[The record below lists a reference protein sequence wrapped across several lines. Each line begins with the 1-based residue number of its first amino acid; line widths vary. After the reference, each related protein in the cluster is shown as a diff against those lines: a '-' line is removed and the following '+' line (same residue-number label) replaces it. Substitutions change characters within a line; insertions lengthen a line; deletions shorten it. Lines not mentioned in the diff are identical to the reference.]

1 MAFTYDLTQIANR
14 EQLLTFLGIEA
25 NAFDQVLAFD
35 TKDYERAARSDNL
48 EAYLASPFHQHK
60 IPKKNPKDLLDRHRT
75 VWEAASIF
83 DRQYK
88 SAARRLEA
96 FFTFRAPGFPHEN
109 AYGYVRGRNIRQN
122 ASRHLGQSNILKC
135 DIQNFFGSISTTT
148 VASLFE
154 HYGVNAKVAD
164 LFSRY
169 LTIGGA
175 LPLGLAT
182 SPIITNVLCLEMDR
196 DLTAIA
202 GDIGAVY
209 TRYADDLTF
218 SSNDALPDI
227 AWIREIIGDYGFALA
242 EAKTRHT
249 KVGQAHYVTGL
260 SVSDPAAPHAPRKL
274 KKRLRQE
281 LHYAGKFGLHEHFT
295 HLGIESSKQQ
305 YAINSLDGMVKYV
318 AHHEPDQASHLHATW
333 AKVLKDNE
341 AKPSFKPKNRHQAAI
356 YTFVDETEL
365 EWDGETYLGLALCVT
380 QHAETIANSA
390 AVTLADHLA
399 DPLADGDRDM
409 IKKNGLHYSDATED
423 LRKTFVSSLQRM
435 PFTGYAAIA
444 RLSDEET
451 YSETYLRL
459 VKALIRRRLIA
470 CDGLIAFFQF
480 EETDKVS
487 ESAIKNVVDAA
498 FHKLEAEDNRRPFM
512 HRVSTVSKQN
522 ICVALPDFLLGT
534 LRRFLIMKRPKNPAI
549 PERPEIM
556 FERLRDKLVIL
567 IDLDSGEEFSRRN
580 PVRPWFD
587 LKSSTR
593 VSRMRD

>member
-1 MAFTYDLTQIANR
+1 MAFKYDLTKIANL
-14 EQLLTFLGIEA
+14 EQLLTFLGIDA

-35 TKDYERAARSDNL
+35 TEDYARAARSANL
-48 EAYLASPFHQHK
+48 EAYLASPFRQHK

-75 VWEAASIF
+75 VWEAVSIF

-88 SAARRLEA
+88 STARRLEA
-96 FFTFRAPGFPHEN
+96 FFTYRATGFPHEN

-122 ASRHLGQSNILKC
+122 ATRHLGQSNILKC
-135 DIQNFFGSISTTT
+135 DIKNFFGSISTKT

-154 HYGVNAKVAD
+154 HYGVNKEVAD
-164 LFSRY
+164 LLSQY

-196 DLTAIA
+196 YLTAMA
-202 GDIGAVY
+202 DDIGAVY

-218 SSNDALPDI
+218 SSNGDLPDI
-227 AWIREIIGDYGFALA
+227 TWICEIVGDYGFALA

-281 LHYAGKFGLHEHFT
+281 LYYASKFGLHEHFT
-295 HLGIESSKQQ
+295 HLGIERGKQQ
-305 YAINSLDGMVKYV
+305 YAINSIDGMVKYV

-333 AKVLKDNE
+333 AKVMKDND
-341 AKPSFKPKNRHQAAI
+341 ASPSFKPKNRYQAAI
-356 YTFVDETEL
+356 YIFVDETEL
-365 EWDGETYLGLALCVT
+365 KREDETYLGLALCVT
-380 QHAETIANSA
+380 QHAETIATSVN
-390 AVTLADHLA
+390 VTLLDHLA
-399 DPLADGDRDM
+399 DPLADGDLDM

-423 LRKTFVSSLQRM
+423 LKKTFVSSLQRM
-435 PFTGYAAIA
+435 PFAGYAAIA
-444 RLSDEET
+444 RLSDGET

-459 VKALIRRRLIA
+459 LSSLIRRRLIA

-487 ESAIKNVVDAA
+487 ETALKNVIDTE
-498 FHKLEAEDNRRPFM
+498 FQKLEAEDNRRPFM
-512 HRVSTVSKQN
+512 YQISTVSKQN
-522 ICVALPDFLLGT
+522 LCVALPDFLLGT
-534 LRRFLIMKRPKNPAI
+534 LRRFLMMKRPKNPAI

-567 IDLDSGEEFSRRN
+567 IDLDTGEEFSRRN

-587 LKSSTR
+587 SK
-593 VSRMRD
+593 